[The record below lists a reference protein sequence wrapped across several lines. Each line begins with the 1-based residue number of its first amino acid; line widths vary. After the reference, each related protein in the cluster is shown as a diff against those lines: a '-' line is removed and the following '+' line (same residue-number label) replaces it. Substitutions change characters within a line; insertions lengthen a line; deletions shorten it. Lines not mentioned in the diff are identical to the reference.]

1 MIRILILSLLL
12 FGCTDNKPTIV
23 TEEDVGIVVD
33 AQVIPVAF
41 NAANKMQVKTDK
53 MVIVLSGLYD
63 IRLGEK
69 ATIRTMSDG
78 QKYLCTETSKYC
90 PRLWR

>member
-1 MIRILILSLLL
+1 MRILLLFLLL
-12 FGCTDNKPTIV
+12 FGCEGDKPTIV
-23 TEEDVGIVVD
+23 TEEDVGTIVD
-33 AQVIPVAF
+33 AQVISVAF

-53 MVIVLSGLYD
+53 MVIVLSGLHD

-78 QKYLCTETSKYC
+78 QKYLCTETAKYC